1 MLCDKDMTNE
11 VEIKTDSDGSRYW
24 YQNGQLHRTDGPA
37 VEYSD
42 GLRYWYQNGV
52 RHRTAGPA
60 VEHPDGS
67 RYWYQNGI
75 RHRTDGPA
83 VEYPNGSKEYWIN
96 GETVSAF
103 EMWSLYKV
111 KVNDQCPLSDIAA

>member
-11 VEIKTDSDGSRYW
+11 VEIKTDS
-24 YQNGQLHRTDGPA
+24 
-37 VEYSD
+37 
-42 GLRYWYQNGV
+42 
-52 RHRTAGPA
+52 
-60 VEHPDGS
+60 DGS

-111 KVNDQCPLSDIAA
+111 KIHG